1 MKKKSIII
9 VLIVILLVCA
19 IGGAIWFISTN
30 KETEDVASADVEAT
44 AVPTEEPIPE
54 PTEAPTPDPTE
65 VPTPEPTEVPTPEP
79 TEVPTPEPTEAPTPE
94 PTEAPVPEP
103 ADNTNPAF
111 YDWVSKETEEADIKW
126 YVENFGVSEAELR
139 TWDNAKWQKAMD
151 DWLNKALHSGSHDSS
166 DWGEPDD
173 GDWSID
179 EEPWD
184 LEPAPLP
191 PPDQTLPGKM

>member
-19 IGGAIWFISTN
+19 ISGAIWFISAN

-44 AVPTEEPIPE
+44 VVPTEEPIPE
-54 PTEAPTPDPTE
+54 PTEAPTPEPTE

-94 PTEAPVPEP
+94 PTEVPTPEP

-126 YVENFGVSEAELR
+126 FVENFGVSEAELR
-139 TWDNAKWQKAMD
+139 TWDNTKWQKTMD
-151 DWLNKALHSGSHDSS
+151 DWLNKALHSGSSDSS
-166 DWGEPDD
+166 DWGEPDGG
-173 GDWSID
+173 GDLPLD
-179 EEPWD
+179 EPSTRQ
-184 LEPAPLP
+184 PATGIPEEET
-191 PPDQTLPGKM
+191 DAGYM

>member
-54 PTEAPTPDPTE
+54 PTEAPAPESTE

-94 PTEAPVPEP
+94 PTEALVPEP

-126 YVENFGVSEAELR
+126 FVENFGVSEAELR
-139 TWDNAKWQKAMD
+139 TWDNTKWQKTMD
-151 DWLNKALHSGSHDSS
+151 DWLSKALHSGSYDSS

-173 GDWSID
+173 GADLPLD
-179 EEPWD
+179 EPSTRQ
-184 LEPAPLP
+184 PATGIPEEET
-191 PPDQTLPGKM
+191 DAGYM

>member
-54 PTEAPTPDPTE
+54 PTEAPTP
-65 VPTPEPTEVPTPEP
+65 EPTEVPTPAP

-94 PTEAPVPEP
+94 PTEVPTPEP

-139 TWDNAKWQKAMD
+139 TWDNAKWQKTMD
-151 DWLNKALHSGSHDSS
+151 DWLNKALHSGSSDSS

-184 LEPAPLP
+184 LEPAPLL

>member
-19 IGGAIWFISTN
+19 IGGAIWFISAN

-54 PTEAPTPDPTE
+54 PTEAPTP
-65 VPTPEPTEVPTPEP
+65 EPTEVPTPEP

-94 PTEAPVPEP
+94 PTEALVPEP

-139 TWDNAKWQKAMD
+139 TWDNTKWQKAMD
-151 DWLNKALHSGSHDSS
+151 DWLSKALHSGSYDSS

-179 EEPWD
+179 EEPGD
-184 LEPAPLP
+184 LKPATGIPE
-191 PPDQTLPGKM
+191 DQVLPGKM